1 VKIDF
6 DGLIDRHL
14 MREHH
19 PKAIGRYYPSEI
31 GKCIRNVWYSYNHPT
46 EIKPELRR
54 VFELGNILHDFVIEV
69 LRDGRNGDVQLL
81 EAEMPF
87 RLEFGDEGDGGVFV
101 VSGRIDDLLLVKAG
115 ERKVLVEVKSSKT
128 LKYMR
133 GPMPHH
139 KTQLQFY
146 MYATGVHDGVLLY
159 VDKSTLQTRSFEVDF
174 SMDQAKR
181 ILNKFRALHK
191 HLKAATL
198 PAAEAKKLAGEKWM
212 CRYCEY
218 ADKCA
223 KDEK

>member
-1 VKIDF
+1 MKVDF

-14 MREHH
+14 MREQR
-19 PKAIGRYYPSEI
+19 PKAVGRYYPSEI
-31 GKCIRNVWYSYNHPT
+31 GKCIRNVWYTYNHPL

-54 VFELGNILHDFVIEV
+54 IFEMGNILHDFVIEV
-69 LRDGRNGDVQLL
+69 LRDTRNGDVQLL

-87 RLEFGDEGDGGVFV
+87 KLEFGGFLI
-101 VSGRIDDLLLVKAG
+101 SGRIDDLLLLKCG
-115 ERKVLVEVKSSKT
+115 EKKILVEVKSSKS
-128 LKYMR
+128 LRYVR
-133 GPMPHH
+133 GPMEHH

-159 VDKSTLQTRSFEVDF
+159 VDKSTLQTRSFEVAF
-174 SMDQAKR
+174 SHDQAMR

-191 HLKAATL
+191 HLTAATL
-198 PAAEAKKLAGEKWM
+198 PAAEAKKQADTKWM
-212 CRYCEY
+212 CGYCEY

>member
-1 VKIDF
+1 MKVDF

-14 MREHH
+14 MREQR
-19 PKAIGRYYPSEI
+19 PKAVGRYYPSEI
-31 GKCIRNVWYSYNHPT
+31 GKCIRNVWYTYNHPL

-54 VFELGNILHDFVIEV
+54 IFEMGNILHDFVIEV
-69 LRDGRNGDVQLL
+69 LRDTRNGDVQLL

-87 RLEFGDEGDGGVFV
+87 KLEFGEAENAFV
-101 VSGRIDDLLLVKAG
+101 VSGRIDDLLLLKCG
-115 ERKVLVEVKSSKT
+115 EKKILVEVKSSKS
-128 LKYMR
+128 LRYVR
-133 GPMPHH
+133 GPMEHH

-159 VDKSTLQTRSFEVDF
+159 VDKSTLQTRSFEVAF
-174 SMDQAKR
+174 SHDQAMR

-191 HLKAATL
+191 HLTAATL
-198 PAAEAKKLAGEKWM
+198 PAPEAKKQADTKWM
-212 CRYCEY
+212 CGYCEY